1 VVREVRE
8 SSQVLDEMIAEGQV
22 GIVGAMYSV
31 QSGTIQFQDM
41 LCG

>member
-1 VVREVRE
+1 
-8 SSQVLDEMIAEGQV
+8 MISEGQV

-41 LCG
+41 LCGDLG